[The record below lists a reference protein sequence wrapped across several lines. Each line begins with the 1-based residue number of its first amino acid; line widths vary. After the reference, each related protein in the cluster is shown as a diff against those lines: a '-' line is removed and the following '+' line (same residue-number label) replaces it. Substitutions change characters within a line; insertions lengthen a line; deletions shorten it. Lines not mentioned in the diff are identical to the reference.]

1 MLNLSGITSLNV
13 FFLWTTIV
21 ATGLFLY
28 TFVSLKHKNKKIKEI
43 KNQEEKRWRELESK
57 AQKDYQEVLET
68 ANKKAQDI
76 ILQANHIRDES
87 TADFQKAVDAMLS
100 NQKEVL
106 ELTSLSIAR
115 KYEEEINR
123 INKENIQT
131 LQNIYKDIETSTKSD
146 FTKYKE
152 FIQQQTFD
160 AEKIAKERI
169 EEEYKKLENEINLR
183 KEKEL
188 KKLND
193 DIYTILLNISK
204 EVVGKSMNF
213 SDHQDLIIDALERA
227 KKEGIT

>member
-1 MLNLSGITSLNV
+1 
-13 FFLWTTIV
+13 
-21 ATGLFLY
+21 
-28 TFVSLKHKNKKIKEI
+28 
-43 KNQEEKRWRELESK
+43 
-57 AQKDYQEVLET
+57 
-68 ANKKAQDI
+68 
-76 ILQANHIRDES
+76 
-87 TADFQKAVDAMLS
+87 MLS

-115 KYEEEINR
+115 KYEEEINK
-123 INKENIQT
+123 INKDNIQT